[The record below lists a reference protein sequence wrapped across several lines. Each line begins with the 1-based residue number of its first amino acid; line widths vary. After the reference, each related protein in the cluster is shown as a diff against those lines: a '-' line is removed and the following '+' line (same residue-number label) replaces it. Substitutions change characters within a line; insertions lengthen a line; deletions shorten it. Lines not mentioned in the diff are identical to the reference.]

1 MHAPLQPSY
10 QVEWRG
16 LSALESIAGEW
27 NSFAA
32 RALEPNVF
40 YGPQFMLAAA
50 PVFGASAGALLVRT
64 ALGKLVGLFPAR
76 IERPRGGLSAMVVG
90 WTHPFAPLGTP
101 LIDRDEPE
109 AVIAAWLG
117 HLARDPSMPAQLLLP
132 LMPDQG
138 PFAKALD
145 AVLAANGQHNAA
157 FGAHQRALL
166 APGAERG
173 GYLERALSA
182 GKRKELRRQR
192 RRLEDIA
199 PVTFST
205 ADGTHDIQ
213 AALKDFLVLEASGWK
228 GMAGTAIASD
238 PAVKDFVQN
247 AVTALATD
255 GQARI
260 DRLFLNGTAVAATI
274 TLASG
279 DTAWCGKIAYNE
291 GLSRSSPGVQLVCD
305 LTESLLA
312 GPMPLRVDSCATAG
326 HPMIDHVWRERLTLS
341 DRLIALRP
349 SAMPFAFAC
358 GVETLR
364 RSAFYRGQG
373 RARPHSGQLAVSPSP
388 AAAAGSPC
396 LSWSSAVRR

>member
-1 MHAPLQPSY
+1 MHAPLEPSY

-64 ALGKLVGLFPAR
+64 TLGKLVGLFP
-76 IERPRGGLSAMVVG
+76 
-90 WTHPFAPLGTP
+90 
-101 LIDRDEPE
+101 
-109 AVIAAWLG
+109 
-117 HLARDPSMPAQLLLP
+117 
-132 LMPDQG
+132 
-138 PFAKALD
+138 
-145 AVLAANGQHNAA
+145 
-157 FGAHQRALL
+157 
-166 APGAERG
+166 
-173 GYLERALSA
+173 
-182 GKRKELRRQR
+182 
-192 RRLEDIA
+192 
-199 PVTFST
+199 
-205 ADGTHDIQ
+205 
-213 AALKDFLVLEASGWK
+213 
-228 GMAGTAIASD
+228 
-238 PAVKDFVQN
+238 
-247 AVTALATD
+247 
-255 GQARI
+255 ARI

-349 SAMPFAFAC
+349 SAMLFAFAC
-358 GVETLR
+358 GAETLR